1 MGHLCSPVLA
11 YAYEDTLFP
20 HVSGLWAEA
29 PRNDRIHKATSR
41 PIHSKIQKDMEFES
55 WKTFEIIRPFF
66 LPSHF
71 TNREDDDQKKIKC
84 PTTELCAPRRT
95 WPWPG
100 TRAPGSLF
108 RALDQRLS
116 NFFFGGGAGRP
127 ILWHVDVSRPGIK
140 PRPLQ

>member
-1 MGHLCSPVLA
+1 MLQVS
-11 YAYEDTLFP
+11 EDTLFP

-116 NFFFGGGAGRP
+116 NFFFGGGVRGGQSCGMWTFLDQGSTPGRCSDNP
-127 ILWHVDVSRPGIK
+127 
-140 PRPLQ
+140 